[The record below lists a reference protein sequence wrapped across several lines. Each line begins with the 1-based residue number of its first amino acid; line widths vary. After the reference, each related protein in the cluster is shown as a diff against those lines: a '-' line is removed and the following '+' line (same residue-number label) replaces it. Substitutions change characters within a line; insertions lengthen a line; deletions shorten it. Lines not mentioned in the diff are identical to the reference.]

1 MGNNILQTLRSS
13 FETIWGLNFL
23 IMKNDFDYI
32 KTNKQTWNNKTAIH
46 IESEFYNNKSFLE
59 GKSTLNSIELLLLGD
74 VKDKKILHLQC
85 HFGQDTMTFSRLGAK
100 ATGIDFSDKAIEKA
114 RAFSEKLNLDT
125 TFICCDIYDIP
136 NHLDE
141 NFDIVFTSYGT
152 IGWLPDIDK
161 WAAVVSHFLK
171 PKGRF
176 IMADFH
182 PVIWMFDNDFK
193 KIFYSYF
200 NIESIIE
207 FESGTYADKNSKIE
221 TKTITWNHPTSEVL
235 NALIQSGLEINS
247 FNEYDYS
254 PYNCFNQTEEFEKG
268 KFRIKHLGNKIPIVF
283 SIEAT
288 KK

>member
-114 RAFSEKLNLDT
+114 RTFSEKLNLDT

-141 NFDIVFTSYGT
+141 KFDIVFTSYGT

-171 PKGRF
+171 QKGRF

-193 KIFYSYF
+193 KVFYSYF

-235 NALIQSGLEINS
+235 NSLIQSGLEINS

-268 KFRIKHLGNKIPIVF
+268 KFRIKHLGNKIPMVF